1 MKSNAN
7 SESRHFIS
15 KTLQTANTELK
26 LSRKI
31 IIFGNKIGDFKLYFE
46 NNNRH
51 VKNNYGAWT

>member
-15 KTLQTANTELK
+15 KTLQAAKAEPK
-26 LSRKI
+26 LSRKT
-31 IIFGNKIGDFKLYFE
+31 IIFGDDIGDIKLYFE

-51 VKNNYGAWT
+51 VKDNYGAWA